1 MPTGDWD
8 LSSFFSSP
16 TSPEFV
22 AFRAALGRD
31 TDALAV
37 ELAALPALGTAPD
50 AWLDPLLRLEQVG
63 ARLGHVETYLICIA
77 SADANDPDAAREIA
91 SLDAVAT
98 GLDKAFVALRA
109 ALATAD
115 DAAVDR
121 LLAAPALAGA
131 DHFLQRVRQDT
142 RYMMT
147 AELEGLA
154 ADLMP
159 TAMSAWGRLYSQ
171 LSGSLTFQLARP
183 GKPVETHPVAM
194 TRTFLEDAD
203 PATRR
208 AALDGANQAWASVA
222 TSTAAAINAIV
233 GTRLALYQRR
243 GVPHYLEP
251 ACFGAGITRTTLDAM
266 MTAVRGR
273 QEVARRYLRA
283 KQRRLGLPTL
293 GFCDLMAALPS
304 PPGAVDERL
313 GWDTACGQIDA
324 AFAAAYPAMATF
336 TQHALAGRWV
346 DYTAR
351 AGKRPGGFCTDSMLT
366 GESRI
371 FLTFHGAMGD
381 AQTMSHE
388 LGHAYHNWVMR
399 DLRPWAR
406 RYPMTLAETAST
418 FAEDIVLGARLGS
431 DALTPAA
438 RLALLDARLDGA
450 AAFLLNIPMRFDF
463 ECALYDARAKGELSV
478 AELGAMM
485 EAAQRR
491 NYGDVLDA
499 TQLDPW
505 FWASK
510 LHFFITEIS
519 FYNFPYTFGYL
530 FSRALS
536 VRFAEEGAGF
546 LPRYE
551 ALLRDTGAAPAED
564 VAARHLGVDLGNPGF
579 WEAAIDSLEPE
590 LAIYE
595 RI

>member
-8 LSSFFSSP
+8 LSSLFPSI

-31 TDALAV
+31 TDALAT
-37 ELAALPALGTAPD
+37 ELAALPPVQAAPD
-50 AWLDPLLRLEQVG
+50 AWIDPLLRLEQVG
-63 ARLGHVETYLICIA
+63 ARLGHIQTFLICIA
-77 SADANDPDAAREIA
+77 SADSADPDAPRELA
-91 SLDAVAT
+91 SLDAVSTA
-98 GLDKAFVALRA
+98 LDKAFVALRA
-109 ALATAD
+109 AFARAD
-115 DAAVDR
+115 DAAVAR

-131 DHFLQRVRQDT
+131 EHFLRRVQQDT
-142 RYMMT
+142 RHMMST
-147 AELEGLA
+147 ELEGLA

-159 TAMSAWGRLYSQ
+159 TAMSAWGRLYNQ
-171 LSGSLTFQLARP
+171 LSGSLTFELARP
-183 GKPVETHPVAM
+183 GQPTETHPVAM

-203 PATRR
+203 PAVRR
-208 AALDGANQAWASVA
+208 AAFDGANRAWASVA
-222 TSTAAAINAIV
+222 TSTAAALNAIA
-233 GTRLALYQRR
+233 GTRLTLYQRR

-251 ACFGAGITRTTLDAM
+251 ACFGAGITRATLDAM

-304 PPGAVDERL
+304 PPGATDERL
-313 GWDTACGQIDA
+313 TWEAACGQIDA
-324 AFAAAYPAMATF
+324 AFSAAYPAMARF

-351 AGKRPGGFCTDSMLT
+351 PGKRPGGFCTESMLT

-399 DLRPWAR
+399 DLRPWAQ

-418 FAEDIVLGARLGS
+418 FAEDIVLGARLAS
-431 DALTPAA
+431 AALPPAA

-463 ECALYDARAKGELSV
+463 ECALYDARAAGELSP

-491 NYGDVLDA
+491 NYGDVLDP

-530 FSRALS
+530 FARALS
-536 VRFAEEGAGF
+536 ARFAEEGAAF
-546 LPRYE
+546 LPAYE
-551 ALLRDTGAAPAED
+551 ALLRDTGAAPAEE
-564 VAARHLGVDLGNPGF
+564 VAARHLGVDISAPAF
-579 WEAAIDSLEPE
+579 WERAIDSLEPE

-595 RI
+595 RT